1 MSYRRV
7 SALAFQRM
15 QLRLQ
20 LVMPEDRAAL
30 SNGNIIRSQLHIG
43 EDNDPRRPWDTVS
56 YTVGSAVTS
65 ITAGISRNDAIP
77 NWISYFNGVRSNQPL
92 RARLHA
98 IVSVPW
104 KRHYVIKK
112 LIND

>member
-7 SALAFQRM
+7 SVLAFQRM

-77 NWISYFNGVRSNQPL
+77 NWIS
-92 RARLHA
+92 
-98 IVSVPW
+98 
-104 KRHYVIKK
+104 
-112 LIND
+112 